1 MLRLS
6 VVVALSLAVASCGSG
21 DGVADTTGSGSQAT
35 PAVTTTTTV
44 PPTTTTTTTATTTT
58 TSATSTTIAATTTT
72 TLSPGAVSLGGDG
85 LGLVSFGDPA
95 DEALARLEE
104 ALGPPDD
111 LLDSREDVITSDDT
125 FFYGGT
131 DQTEVLAIWRPI
143 GLFAAF
149 SRYPFYREDGVL
161 HFSGW
166 ATAPADLGAAP
177 LQTEAG
183 IGVGS
188 TYDEVKRTYGDRLV
202 MNDDVCGPVAY
213 VVPEG
218 EDDRALRIGLVFENG
233 TAEPDKA
240 QLVALHAGASPG
252 C

>member
-1 MLRLS
+1 MREGPTLRLS

-21 DGVADTTGSGSQAT
+21 DGVADTTGGGSPAM

-44 PPTTTTTTTATTTT
+44 PTTTTTTTTTT
-58 TSATSTTIAATTTT
+58 TSATSTTTAATT
-72 TLSPGAVSLGGDG
+72 TLSPGAVNLGGDG

-111 LLDSREDVITSDDT
+111 LLDRGEDIITSDDS
-125 FFYGGT
+125 FFYGGP
-131 DQTEVLAIWRPI
+131 DETEVLAIWRPI

-149 SRYPFYREDGVL
+149 SRYPFYRDDGVL

-166 ATAPADLGAAP
+166 ATALADLGAAP

-183 IGVGS
+183 IGVGA

-233 TAEPDKA
+233 SAEPDKA